1 MSRPLGFPIRTVVAG
16 IVLSAAG
23 FITIVSREGYTETA
37 VIPTRNDR
45 PTVGFG
51 STFHADGTPVRL
63 GDRTTP
69 ARALHTAQA
78 HIAGEEKR
86 FRASLPGVSLT
97 QGEYDLYLDF
107 TYQYG
112 TANWQGSSMRR
123 QLLVGNYRAACD
135 ALLHWNRAGGY
146 DCSTL
151 VNGQPN
157 KVCWGV
163 WDRQQERHAKCI
175 AELGQ

>member
-1 MSRPLGFPIRTVVAG
+1 MSRQPGVPLRTIAAG
-16 IVLSAAG
+16 LVLSAAG
-23 FITIVSREGYTETA
+23 FIAIVSREGYTETA

-135 ALLHWNRAGGY
+135 ALLQWKRAGGY

-163 WDRQQERHAKCI
+163 WDRQRERHAKCI